1 MFSKYKMEYIIVIPS
16 YKRAKQLQARTLTTL
31 HKLGIN
37 KERINVFVVKEEYD
51 EYLETLNKDYYNK
64 LIVGEKGLVNQREF
78 IEQYYPIDTKIVS
91 LDDDID
97 SIDVSLTEHNKL
109 DDFIQYAF
117 QKCVERNVYIWSVYP
132 VYNPFFRKDRNEIKC
147 GLSYLIGAFYGFINR
162 RDEDIKLR
170 LTREDNKEDVERSI
184 LYYLKDGKTL
194 RFDRIGFKTKYYGIG
209 GMGSL
214 KERLEPMKKY
224 AEIINKEYPLIT
236 KLKIRKNG
244 LYEIVLKETKQL
256 QQQVIQLHEIDAGSD
271 CVSELYY
278 LLSNRTIPSN
288 DAGKGRSKTFG
299 KHRSMTLGYVK
310 ARFSGIYGLSYYS
323 KKYNELYDSIL
334 RFGKEYVP
342 FEFNA
347 IQVNH
352 NVVCPRHLDSKNC
365 GNSMLVSLGD
375 YTGCDIVVEGCG
387 TFNTNLRPI
396 IFNGAEK
403 YHYNTPLISGDKYS
417 IVFFSHKEG

>member
-1 MFSKYKMEYIIVIPS
+1 MEYIIVIPS
-16 YKRAKQLQARTLTTL
+16 YKRATQLQTRTLTTL
-31 HKLGIN
+31 HKLGIK
-37 KERINVFVVKEEYD
+37 KESINVFVVKEEYD

-97 SIDVSLTEHNKL
+97 SIDISLTEHKSV
-109 DDFIQYAF
+109 DDFIKYAF

-147 GLSYLIGAFYGFINR
+147 GLIFLVGAFYGFINR
-162 RDEDIKLR
+162 HDEDIKLR
-170 LTREDNKEDVERSI
+170 LTREDTKEDLERSI

-194 RFDRIGFKTKYYGIG
+194 RFDKIGFKTKYYGVG

-214 KERLEPMKKY
+214 KERLEPMKRY
-224 AEIINKEYPLIT
+224 AKIINKEYPLIT
-236 KLKIRKNG
+236 KIKIRKNG
-244 LYEIVLKETKQL
+244 LWEIVLKEPKKTNN
-256 QQQVIQLHEIDAGSD
+256 VIQLPEIDAGSD

-278 LLSNRTIPSN
+278 LLSNTTIPSN
-288 DAGKGRSKTFG
+288 DAGRGRSKTFG
-299 KHRSMTLGYVK
+299 RHRSMTLGYVT
-310 ARFSGIYGLSYYS
+310 ARFSGKYGLSYYS
-323 KKYNELYDSIL
+323 KKYSELYDSII
-334 RFGKEYVP
+334 RFGKEHVP
-342 FEFNA
+342 FNFNA

-352 NVVCPRHLDSKNC
+352 NVVCPRHIDPKNC
-365 GNSMLVSLGD
+365 GKSMLVSFGD
-375 YTGCDIVVEGCG
+375 YSGCDIVVEGCG
-387 TFNTNLRPI
+387 TFNTNMVPI

-417 IVFFSHKEG
+417 IVFFSHNEP

>member
-1 MFSKYKMEYIIVIPS
+1 MEYIIVIPS
-16 YKRAKQLQARTLTTL
+16 YNRAKQLQTRTLTTL
-31 HKLGIN
+31 HKLGIK
-37 KERINVFVVKEEYD
+37 KESINVFVVKEEYD

-78 IEQYYPIDTKIVS
+78 IEQYYPIDTKMVS

-97 SIDVSLTEHNKL
+97 SIDLSLTEHNSV

-147 GLSYLIGAFYGFINR
+147 GLIFLVGAFYGFINR
-162 RDEDIKLR
+162 HDEDIKLR

-184 LYYLKDGKTL
+184 LYYLKDGNML
-194 RFDRIGFKTKYYGIG
+194 RFDKIGFKTKYYGTG
-209 GMGSL
+209 GLGSL

-224 AEIINKEYPLIT
+224 SEILNKEYPSLT
-236 KLKIRKNG
+236 KIKIRKNG
-244 LYEIVLKETKQL
+244 LYEIVLKEPKKTNN
-256 QQQVIQLHEIDAGSD
+256 VIQLPEIDAGSD

-278 LLSNRTIPSN
+278 LLSNTTIPSN
-288 DAGKGRSKTFG
+288 DAGRGRSKTFG
-299 KHRSMTLGYVK
+299 RHRSMTLGYVT
-310 ARFSGIYGLSYYS
+310 ARFSGKYGLSYYS
-323 KKYNELYDSIL
+323 KKYNELYDSII
-334 RFGKEYVP
+334 RFGKEHVP
-342 FEFNA
+342 FKFNA

-352 NVVCPRHLDSKNC
+352 NVVCPRHIDPKNC
-365 GNSMLVSLGD
+365 GKSMLVSFGD
-375 YTGCDIVVEGCG
+375 YSGCDIVVEGCG
-387 TFNTNLRPI
+387 TFNTNMVPI

>member
-1 MFSKYKMEYIIVIPS
+1 MEYIIVIPS
-16 YKRAKQLQARTLTTL
+16 YNRAKQLQARTLTTL
-31 HKLGIN
+31 HKLGIK
-37 KERINVFVVKEEYD
+37 KERINVFVVKEEYN
-51 EYLETLNKDYYNK
+51 EYLETLNNDYYNE

-78 IEQYYPIDTKIVS
+78 IEQYYPIDTKMVS

-97 SIDVSLTEHNKL
+97 SIDLSLTEHNSV

-147 GLSYLIGAFYGFINR
+147 GLSYLCGGFYGFINR
-162 RDEDIKLR
+162 HDEDIKLR

-194 RFDRIGFKTKYYGIG
+194 RFDRIGFKTKNYGVG

-224 AEIINKEYPLIT
+224 SEMLNKEYPLLT
-236 KLKIRKNG
+236 KIKIRKNG

-271 CVSELYY
+271 LVSELYY
-278 LLSNRTIPSN
+278 LLSNTTIPSN

-334 RFGKEYVP
+334 RFGKEHVP
-342 FEFNA
+342 FKFNA

-352 NVVCPRHLDSKNC
+352 NVVCPRHIDPKNC
-365 GNSMLVSLGD
+365 GKSMLVSLGD

-387 TFNTNLRPI
+387 TFNTNMVPI

-417 IVFFSHKEG
+417 IVFFSHNEP